1 MSETQQAG
9 SQDGPMDLYMVHGHL
24 AFARF
29 PVLVGHYV
37 GDAFAGTE
45 ARLDRALDGRLA
57 ERRKLGLYPGRIGAN
72 AVLLQ
77 SHCKPPGAVVVG
89 LGQPADLSIGTLR
102 ETLRQGILAYVVETL
117 DLGCAQ
123 ANPMLGGRPKPKL
136 RTLEII
142 ELFEDRAYET
152 ARAARKAIEADPDL
166 KSVFSPQPKF
176 DPRGGGRRHAPIAP
190 DPNWW
195 QPIQITM
202 PSVGGTE
209 DRSLSFPVGGG
220 FARGGARRNPA
231 NLDLGAPL

>member
-1 MSETQQAG
+1 MMSDDRQLPE
-9 SQDGPMDLYMVHGHL
+9 SQDDRIEISVVHGHL

-102 ETLRQGILAYVVETL
+102 ETLRQGI
-117 DLGCAQ
+117 
-123 ANPMLGGRPKPKL
+123 
-136 RTLEII
+136 
-142 ELFEDRAYET
+142 
-152 ARAARKAIEADPDL
+152 
-166 KSVFSPQPKF
+166 
-176 DPRGGGRRHAPIAP
+176 
-190 DPNWW
+190 
-195 QPIQITM
+195 
-202 PSVGGTE
+202 
-209 DRSLSFPVGGG
+209 
-220 FARGGARRNPA
+220 
-231 NLDLGAPL
+231 